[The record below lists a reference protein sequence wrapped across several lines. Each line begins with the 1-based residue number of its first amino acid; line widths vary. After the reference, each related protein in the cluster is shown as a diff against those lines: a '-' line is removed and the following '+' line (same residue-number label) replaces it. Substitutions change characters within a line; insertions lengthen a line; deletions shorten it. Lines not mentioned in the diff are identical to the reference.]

1 MCPADHASNLPTEN
15 SVCSTKHFVTM
26 LHALTV
32 VSSHRRT
39 SDLDVD
45 DSLDFSHALTF
56 SRTTGGISQGPH
68 PRHCLACGHRPYQKR
83 TKYRQIYRYF
93 RLLTLSNLFRVN
105 SRRVALL

>member
-1 MCPADHASNLPTEN
+1 MCLADHASNLCLPKTP
-15 SVCSTKHFVTM
+15 SAPTKHFVTM

-45 DSLDFSHALTF
+45 DSLGFSHALTF

-68 PRHCLACGHRPYQKR
+68 PAIVLPAATDR
-83 TKYRQIYRYF
+83 TKSVPNTGKYTGISAY
-93 RLLTLSNLFRVN
+93 
-105 SRRVALL
+105 